1 MSLIHYRSKLAKS
14 GKSWLIDYPIACLFI
29 TLLACLNATCV
40 FAQTPPLSPSPTY
53 PRMVGYLG
61 VLHPL
66 VTVDEHGS
74 ETNFSNYY
82 VVGFPIGLNLWKTK
96 QFGFSVE
103 VVPLIRAQ
111 DGTSRVANVLFH
123 PGVLVNLGHNFTF
136 AGRLA
141 FETSGRYGITPVFN
155 KIVHHGQTLNY
166 FVAVPLPIRF
176 GNDRPTSA
184 TIGLQFGIVF

>member
-1 MSLIHYRSKLAKS
+1 MDSTDYGLRPAKPKKGGSFAYRSVFLFVV
-14 GKSWLIDYPIACLFI
+14 LLLCLH
-29 TLLACLNATCV
+29 AEYV
-40 FAQTPPLSPSPTY
+40 FAQTPPTPTY

-66 VTVDEHGS
+66 LTIDGNGS
-74 ETNFSNYY
+74 ETNFKDYY
-82 VVGFPIGLNLWKTK
+82 LVGFPIGLNLWKTK
-96 QFGFSVE
+96 QIGFSVE

-123 PGVLVNLGHNFTF
+123 PGVLVNLGHDFTF

-155 KIVHHGQTLNY
+155 KIVRHGQTLNY

-176 GNDRPTSA
+176 GNDRPMSA
-184 TIGLQFGIVF
+184 TIGFQFGIVF